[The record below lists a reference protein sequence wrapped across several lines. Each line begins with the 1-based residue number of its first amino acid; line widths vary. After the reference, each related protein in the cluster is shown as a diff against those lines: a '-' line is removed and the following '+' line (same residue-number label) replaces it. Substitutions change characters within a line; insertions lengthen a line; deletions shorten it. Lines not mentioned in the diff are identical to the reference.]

1 MEGRVPLNRATA
13 GVLGLSLFLLS
24 PLSRAAEPTKQ
35 ECVEANESAQDL
47 QRARKLHDARTKLA
61 LCVAQSCPGPVREDC
76 AARLQ
81 DVDKAMP
88 SIVFEF
94 KDANGDEVPGVAV
107 SVDGA
112 ALVDHLG
119 GGALPVDPGEH
130 TFTFD
135 AAGRTTERKLV
146 VVEGVKLR
154 REVIVLGAPAPA
166 TSPPTAQRSETT
178 TGTPANGGG
187 GTMRLLSFVAGGVGV
202 VGLGIGIGAGVAAT
216 SKHSTLEGEC
226 PHAPS
231 CPTSA
236 SGDLDSFHTLRT
248 ASTVSYVIGAVGL
261 VGGGVLY
268 LTAPSVKASA
278 ATAWIRPWLGLGS
291 AGLSGRF

>member
-1 MEGRVPLNRATA
+1 MSRTSLLPAGLTALAMLAVSPGARAD
-13 GVLGLSLFLLS
+13 G
-24 PLSRAAEPTKQ
+24 PPTPSKH
-35 ECVEANESAQDL
+35 ECVEASEAGQDL
-47 QRARKLHDARTKLA
+47 QQARKFRDARTKLA

-76 AARLQ
+76 AARLR

-94 KDANGDEVPGVAV
+94 KDVNGDEVPGVGV

-112 ALVDHLG
+112 TIVDHLG
-119 GGALPVDPGEH
+119 GAALPVDPGEH

-166 TSPPTAQRSETT
+166 TSPPTAQRPEST

-187 GTMRLLSFVAGGVGV
+187 GTMRLLAFVAVGVGV
-202 VGLGIGIGAGVAAT
+202 VGLGVGIGAGLAAT

-248 ASTVSYVIGAVGL
+248 ASTVSYVIGAVGV
-261 VGGGVLY
+261 VGGAVLFLTTLSRKTSTSTAGVH
-268 LTAPSVKASA
+268 P
-278 ATAWIRPWLGLGS
+278 WIGLGS